1 MRQPS
6 PNTNCSLKQRLYI
19 LYFTVDFRRRQVKCI
34 QCLTVDFLR
43 ERLTKYLAVDIL
55 RDKITINLTNH
66 FSKRQFHRMLIYLA
80 NNCRW
85 DQMRW
90 FVWLKKQKQMLVR
103 LWFPGLKHKTWN
115 IWTFCYECKILIFC
129 FILQTVLC
137 DLVEPMEE

>member
-1 MRQPS
+1 
-6 PNTNCSLKQRLYI
+6 
-19 LYFTVDFRRRQVKCI
+19 
-34 QCLTVDFLR
+34 
-43 ERLTKYLAVDIL
+43 
-55 RDKITINLTNH
+55 
-66 FSKRQFHRMLIYLA
+66 MLINLA

-129 FILQTVLC
+129 FILQTVFY
-137 DLVEPMEE
+137 DLVEPTLIGYASKQNDQLVAEPGLKSPGEFVIVIAIRQCLYGKCARYLSAINKLISDSHKLIFLLRAYLSKSWIL